1 LPCKPIEEVNRYG
14 DGLLTSQEPAF
25 AAATVEFVG
34 EVPPQVTADD
44 ELRCRVVDFGE
55 FVR

>member
-1 LPCKPIEEVNRYG
+1 MEEVNRYG